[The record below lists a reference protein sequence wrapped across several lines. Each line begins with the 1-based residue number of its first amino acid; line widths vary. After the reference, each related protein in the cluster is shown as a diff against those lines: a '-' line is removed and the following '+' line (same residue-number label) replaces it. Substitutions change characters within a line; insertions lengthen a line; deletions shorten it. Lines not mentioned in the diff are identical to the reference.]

1 MKKKYRY
8 DICIIGGLGHVGL
21 PLGIVFANKNQ
32 QVVLHDLDKKN
43 ANIVF
48 KEKKLPYVEHGASKL
63 LKIALN
69 KKKIHFSSDINI
81 ITQSKNIIIAIGTPV
96 DKYLNPEIKKFLDY
110 IKKIKK
116 LISNEQNVII
126 RSSVFPNTCLNVHK
140 ILGKNK
146 NLAYCPER
154 IVQGYSVMELSHL
167 PQLIS
172 GFNEKAINNAK
183 HLFKKLTPKIIIC
196 TVMEAEFAKL
206 FTNSMRYIEF
216 GLANQYYMICKNN
229 NVNYDRVRAIMTEGY
244 DRVTNLPSAGFAA
257 GPCLFKDTMQLNAF
271 NNNNFLIGNA
281 AMMINEGLPNYL
293 VQQIKNSHSI
303 RNKNIGILGM
313 AFKANIDD
321 TRDSLS
327 FKLRKLLISNGC
339 NVFCTDEYAKDSSFY
354 SLDYTLNRCSII
366 IIGVPHK
373 KYSKIKFPKNK
384 ILYDLWNCIKRI

>member
-126 RSSVFPNTCLNVHK
+126 RS
-140 ILGKNK
+140 
-146 NLAYCPER
+146 
-154 IVQGYSVMELSHL
+154 
-167 PQLIS
+167 
-172 GFNEKAINNAK
+172 
-183 HLFKKLTPKIIIC
+183 
-196 TVMEAEFAKL
+196 
-206 FTNSMRYIEF
+206 
-216 GLANQYYMICKNN
+216 
-229 NVNYDRVRAIMTEGY
+229 
-244 DRVTNLPSAGFAA
+244 
-257 GPCLFKDTMQLNAF
+257 
-271 NNNNFLIGNA
+271 
-281 AMMINEGLPNYL
+281 
-293 VQQIKNSHSI
+293 
-303 RNKNIGILGM
+303 
-313 AFKANIDD
+313 
-321 TRDSLS
+321 
-327 FKLRKLLISNGC
+327 
-339 NVFCTDEYAKDSSFY
+339 
-354 SLDYTLNRCSII
+354 
-366 IIGVPHK
+366 
-373 KYSKIKFPKNK
+373 
-384 ILYDLWNCIKRI
+384 

>member
-1 MKKKYRY
+1 
-8 DICIIGGLGHVGL
+8 
-21 PLGIVFANKNQ
+21 
-32 QVVLHDLDKKN
+32 
-43 ANIVF
+43 
-48 KEKKLPYVEHGASKL
+48 
-63 LKIALN
+63 
-69 KKKIHFSSDINI
+69 
-81 ITQSKNIIIAIGTPV
+81 
-96 DKYLNPEIKKFLDY
+96 
-110 IKKIKK
+110 
-116 LISNEQNVII
+116 
-126 RSSVFPNTCLNVHK
+126 
-140 ILGKNK
+140 
-146 NLAYCPER
+146 
-154 IVQGYSVMELSHL
+154 
-167 PQLIS
+167 
-172 GFNEKAINNAK
+172 
-183 HLFKKLTPKIIIC
+183 
-196 TVMEAEFAKL
+196 MEAEFAKL

-293 VQQIKNSHSI
+293 VEQIKNSHSI

-339 NVFCTDEYAKDSSFY
+339 NVFCTDEYAKDTSFY